1 MREGWGL
8 GVEVGGR
15 IASIPH
21 GFSHFRITLH
31 AYRCRRTGGR
41 PRTDREWRWAGPEEL
56 AVLAFPRPFRK
67 VIEAVVP

>member
-1 MREGWGL
+1 VREGWGI
-8 GVEVGGR
+8 GIEVGDR

-21 GFSHFRITLH
+21 VFSHFRITLH
-31 AYRCRRTGGR
+31 AYRCGRTGGR

-56 AVLAFPRPFRK
+56 VALAFPRALRK